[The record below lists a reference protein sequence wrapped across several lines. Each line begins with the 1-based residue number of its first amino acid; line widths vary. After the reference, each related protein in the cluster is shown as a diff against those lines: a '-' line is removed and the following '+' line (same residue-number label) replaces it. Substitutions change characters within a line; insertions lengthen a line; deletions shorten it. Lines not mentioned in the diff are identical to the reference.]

1 MGIYIQFSCSTFYF
15 FIWIC
20 DFYPPPFVKLTKK
33 IIALLMPAMTIGGF
47 LCYVTSRSF
56 MYFVTDDMKLGYWYL
71 FVLAFFY
78 LLLTPFRL
86 KLKCDKLVIKV
97 LIDAGLAL
105 GVWIVLFLLS
115 RYVLSKNI
123 TNILSLNSC
132 YNLWPF
138 FILGYLFR
146 KWDLT
151 KK

>member
-1 MGIYIQFSCSTFYF
+1 
-15 FIWIC
+15 
-20 DFYPPPFVKLTKK
+20 
-33 IIALLMPAMTIGGF
+33 MPAITIGGF

-151 KK
+151 KEIMRRNWIFSVSLVLRQIWWYFFYCE